1 MLREKEYIFLSLMI
15 PQEIADEV
23 KQYSSNNMAD
33 AANALE
39 HNLMEGFTANLPTP
53 PKVINVLPIGSYP
66 QYYRK
71 AIVKKSTFQLC
82 GRSDHENLGFCNIKF
97 IRNFFIERAVY
108 KSLKTYCKA
117 KAGEVVLCIYS
128 ASAEFL
134 AAAEKLKKKVSKR
147 DCVRH
152 YRRSSWHDKSL
163 KQEICFASVVY

>member
-71 AIVKKSTFQLC
+71 AIVPHQRYGYLQGHDGARHLRKRPC
-82 GRSDHENLGFCNIKF
+82 GC
-97 IRNFFIERAVY
+97 
-108 KSLKTYCKA
+108 
-117 KAGEVVLCIYS
+117 
-128 ASAEFL
+128 
-134 AAAEKLKKKVSKR
+134 
-147 DCVRH
+147 
-152 YRRSSWHDKSL
+152 
-163 KQEICFASVVY
+163 

>member
-97 IRNFFIERAVY
+97 VIIF
-108 KSLKTYCKA
+108 SLN
-117 KAGEVVLCIYS
+117 ELCIK
-128 ASAEFL
+128 A
-134 AAAEKLKKKVSKR
+134 
-147 DCVRH
+147 
-152 YRRSSWHDKSL
+152 
-163 KQEICFASVVY
+163 